1 MHEVSLMKNLLA
13 VVEKAAER
21 EGSDHVDVIHLR
33 LGEMSGVNIDSL
45 TFAFEV
51 LSEGTVAEKGRLEF
65 ERIPLVIRCNDCN
78 YDSQP
83 ETLVFRCPKCESTKM
98 ELISG
103 REMEIDYILVD
114 EGDPENESDS
124 PVLRE

>member
-1 MHEVSLMKNLLA
+1 MENLLA

-45 TFAFEV
+45 KFAFEV
-51 LSEGTVAEKGRLEF
+51 LSKGTVAEKGRLEF
-65 ERIPLVIRCNDCN
+65 EQVPLVIVCNECN
-78 YDSQP
+78 YESSP
-83 ETLVFRCPKCESTKM
+83 ESLIFRCAKCGSASM

-114 EGDPENESDS
+114 EDDPGKG
-124 PVLRE
+124 